1 MYVRARTHAFLSI
14 DGFYLLTNKHY
25 DFYFFLIN
33 KTLGPGGER
42 VFSYSSDAPTTATP
56 AAPLTTPRSAN
67 KDGGDGEEEE
77 EDFSHLE
84 GANDDP
90 GLTKVVD
97 RRWYERNKHI
107 YPASLWQEFDPEE
120 DYVHQVRRDQGGNA
134 FFFTAK

>member
-1 MYVRARTHAFLSI
+1 MYVCAHNSS
-14 DGFYLLTNKHY
+14 LLCLLYTNSKQHY

-42 VFSYSSDAPTTATP
+42 VFSYSSEAPTI
-56 AAPLTTPRSAN
+56 AAPVVPLTTPRGSAN
-67 KDGGDGEEEE
+67 KDGGDGEEEEE